1 MNKNSDPT
9 LTSLLHPERPAAD
22 SAARNWRTSFI
33 RPMLGIG
40 LLFGLIPLVT
50 GILAAQNP
58 ITTVIFALGY
68 LLALAITVLPFPY
81 TGRVSVLL
89 VAVFGVALN
98 ELSYYGILGDATLF
112 FFATVVI
119 ATLMLSP
126 RTGWAAA
133 ALSLAAIVLGGIV
146 YLSGHAPTPVI
157 VPGNLNMMNWFSTA
171 GMFLV
176 FSGIIVLGLQRLES
190 EISQEARQTN
200 LALQELEQDRIHLE
214 ERIQERTADLESARL
229 KSERRAVQFEA
240 ITQVARVIASVQELD
255 ALLPRI
261 THVISQHFGFYHTGI
276 FLLDDIHEYAVLK
289 AANTE
294 GGQKML
300 ARGHRLKVGQIGIVG
315 YVAGTGNPR
324 VAMNAGEDVVFF
336 NNPDLPNTRSEMA
349 LPLRVGRELIGVLDV
364 QSTEPN
370 AFKQEDVEALT
381 TLADQ
386 VAIAIQ
392 NANSFVE
399 AHALL
404 EEAQRATSGYI
415 AQAWKILRPSAAV
428 TGYHT
433 STAGIRPLEKPLK
446 GEHIVQ
452 ALNSN
457 KTVQQANTLTI
468 PIRLRG
474 QVIGVINMR
483 VPQDKSMNHD
493 DVDIAEAV
501 ADRLSLALETSTL
514 LRATQH
520 RADIERVTAE
530 IAGRLSSS
538 IRMES
543 IIQTAAEELS
553 LALGGSDVTVQIQ
566 PPELE
571 AVEMSD
577 TQGEA

>member
-9 LTSLLHPERPAAD
+9 LTNLLHPEEPAAN
-22 SAARNWRTSFI
+22 SVARDWRTGFI

-40 LLFGLIPLVT
+40 LLFGLIPLIT
-50 GILAAQNP
+50 GILAAQNL
-58 ITTVIFALGY
+58 ITTVIFVLGY
-68 LLALAITVLPFPY
+68 LLALAITILPFPY
-81 TGRVSVLL
+81 TGRVLVLL

-98 ELSYYGILGDATLF
+98 ELSYYGILSDTTLF

-126 RTGWAAA
+126 RAGWIAA
-133 ALSLAAIVLGGIV
+133 ALSLAAIIFGGIV
-146 YLSGHAPTPVI
+146 YLNGYAPVPVT
-157 VPGNLNMMNWFSTA
+157 VSGNLNVMNWLSTA

-190 EISQEARQTN
+190 EIAQEARQTR
-200 LALQELEQDRIHLE
+200 LALQELEQNRLHLE

-229 KSERRAVQFEA
+229 NSERRAVQFEA
-240 ITQVARVIASVQELD
+240 ITQVARVIASIQELE

-276 FLLDDIHEYAVLK
+276 FLLDDVREYAVLK

-300 ARGHRLKVGQIGIVG
+300 ARGHRLKVGQVGIVG

-404 EEAQRATSGYI
+404 EEAKRATSGYI
-415 AQAWKILRPSAAV
+415 AQAWKILRPSVAV
-428 TGYHT
+428 TGYRT
-433 STAGIRPLEKPLK
+433 STAGVRPLENPLE
-446 GEHIVQ
+446 GEHIMQ

-457 KTVQQANTLTI
+457 RTVQQANTLTV

-483 VPQDKSMNHD
+483 VPQEKSLNRD

-530 IAGRLSSS
+530 ITGRLSSS

-553 LALGGSDVTVQIQ
+553 RALGGSDVTVQIQ

-577 TQGEA
+577 AQGEA

>member
-9 LTSLLHPERPAAD
+9 LTSLLHPEQPAAN
-22 SAARNWRTSFI
+22 SAARNWRASFI

-40 LLFGLIPLVT
+40 LLFGLIPLIT
-50 GILAAQNP
+50 GILAAQNL

-68 LLALAITVLPFPY
+68 LLALAITILPFPY
-81 TGRVSVLL
+81 TGRVLVLL
-89 VAVFGVALN
+89 VVVFGVALN
-98 ELSYYGILGDATLF
+98 ELSYYGILGDTTLF

-126 RTGWAAA
+126 RAGWIAT
-133 ALSLAAIVLGGIV
+133 ALSLAAITFGGIV
-146 YLSGHAPTPVI
+146 YLNGYAPVPVT
-157 VPGNLNMMNWFSTA
+157 VSGNLNVMNWFSTA

-190 EISQEARQTN
+190 EITQETRQTR
-200 LALQELEQDRIHLE
+200 LALQELEQNRLLLE
-214 ERIQERTADLESARL
+214 KRIQERTADLESARL

-240 ITQVARVIASVQELD
+240 ITQVARVIASIQELE

-276 FLLDDIHEYAVLK
+276 FLLDDVREYAVLK

-300 ARGHRLKVGQIGIVG
+300 ARGHRLKVGQVGIVG

-364 QSTEPN
+364 QSIEPN

-399 AHALL
+399 ARALL
-404 EEAQRATSGYI
+404 NEAQRATSGYI
-415 AQAWKILRPSAAV
+415 TQAWRILRPAAATMGYQTSAAGV
-428 TGYHT
+428 
-433 STAGIRPLEKPLK
+433 RPLEKPL
-446 GEHIVQ
+446 ESEPIQQ
-452 ALNSN
+452 ALRDNQ
-457 KTVQQANTLTI
+457 TVQQANILAV
-468 PIRLRG
+468 PIRLRE
-474 QVIGVINMR
+474 QVIGIINLR
-483 VPQDKSMNHD
+483 VPQDKPLNPD

-514 LRATQH
+514 LRAAQH
-520 RADIERVTAE
+520 RADVERVTAE
-530 IAGRLSSS
+530 ITGKLSST
-538 IRMES
+538 IRIEA

-553 LALGGSDVTVQIQ
+553 RALGGSDVTVQIQ
-566 PPELE
+566 PAELE
-571 AVEMSD
+571 AAEMPGA
-577 TQGEA
+577 QGGE